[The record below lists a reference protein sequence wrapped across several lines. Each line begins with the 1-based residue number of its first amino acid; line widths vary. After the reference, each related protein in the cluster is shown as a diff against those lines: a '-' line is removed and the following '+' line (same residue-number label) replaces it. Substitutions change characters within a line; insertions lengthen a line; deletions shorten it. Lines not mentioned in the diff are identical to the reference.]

1 MHNVLPSRLIVDM
14 PNWVGDQVMALP
26 TVHRLVDANLSG
38 DTTLHARPEARR
50 FLAGLFPQTRVV
62 SSPRKAS
69 PILSARRLCRNG
81 GRFDL
86 GVTLRNAS
94 RAKICLWLAARRA
107 VGSDG
112 DGARVLLT
120 RGYAVDRRRHQVHD
134 ADPILEGLG
143 LKGVDPSWKPRLPLE
158 LVEEGARALLRSGVS
173 HEGAVGVA
181 PTTALGE
188 DRRWPAARYGELAR
202 EVVARGLEVVVVIG
216 PGEEAAATAVCQAA
230 GRPLPVVGGDLD
242 VAGLAGA
249 LARLSVLV
257 GNDSGP
263 VHLAATVGTPGIALF
278 GPTDPQRTAPLG
290 DNAVVLRSQI
300 ECAPCSEFDCPVGQ
314 PGCMEA
320 IDVATVQ
327 ARVFET
333 VN

>member
-1 MHNVLPSRLIVDM
+1 MQNALPSRLIVDL

-26 TVHRLVDANLSG
+26 TVHRLVEANALG

-50 FLAGLFPQTRVV
+50 FLTGLFPDARVI

-69 PILSARRLCRNG
+69 PVLSARRLCRDG

-107 VGSDG
+107 LGSGG
-112 DGARVLLT
+112 DGARLLLT
-120 RGYAVDRRRHQVHD
+120 RGYSVDRRRHQVHD

-143 LKGVDPSWKPRLPLE
+143 LRGVDPRWKPRLPLE
-158 LVEEGARALLRSGVS
+158 IVEEGARALRQAGVS
-173 HEGAVGVA
+173 REGAVGVA

-188 DRRWPAARYGELAR
+188 ARRWPAAHYGELAR
-202 EVVARGLEVVVVIG
+202 TILARGLEVVVLIG
-216 PGEEAAATAVCQAA
+216 PGEEDIANAVRDTA
-230 GRPLPVVGGDLD
+230 GTELPVVGGDLD

-263 VHLAATVGTPGIALF
+263 IHLAATVGTPGIAIF
-278 GPTDPQRTAPLG
+278 GPTDPRRTGPLS
-290 DNAVVLRSQI
+290 DHHVVLRSDLA
-300 ECAPCSEFDCPVGQ
+300 CAPCGELHCPLGHTA
-314 PGCMEA
+314 CLEE
-320 IDVATVQ
+320 IDVATVE
-327 ARVFET
+327 AKVLET
-333 VN
+333 VA